1 MEIGYIRVSSHEQT
15 TDLQRDALIK
25 AGVEEEY
32 IYADIGSGSR
42 MDHPGWTLCNQVLRK
57 GDTLIVWRLDRLGRS
72 LQNLIAI
79 VDDLIQRDISLKI
92 LEGMGANID
101 MTTAEGR
108 LFFSVFAGIAEYE
121 RTLIAER
128 TKAGIAAARARGR
141 MGGRKM
147 ALTATQVMGLA
158 QAMKDP
164 SANHRALA
172 RELGIAKTTLFRYVS
187 PTGELR
193 EAGKKVLQGSS
204 LT

>member
-1 MEIGYIRVSSHEQT
+1 MKIGYIRVSTHEQSN
-15 TDLQRDALIK
+15 DLQRDALIEV
-25 AGVEEEY
+25 GVDESY
-32 IYADIGSGSR
+32 IYADTGSGSR
-42 MDHPGWTLCNQVLRK
+42 MDHPGWTLCNQILRK
-57 GDTLIVWRLDRLGRS
+57 GDTLVVWRLDRLGRS
-72 LQNLIAI
+72 LQNLITI
-79 VDDLIQRDISLKI
+79 VDDLMSRDISLQI

-141 MGGRKM
+141 MGGRKFS
-147 ALTATQVMGLA
+147 LTATQVLGLA

-193 EAGKKVLQGSS
+193 EAGNKVINGRNM
-204 LT
+204 